1 MYTSLI
7 LCAILCLL
15 YISYS
20 SKVPLIIKLFLSCK
34 RFSYFDYQ
42 ASQPLYISLYYQF
55 VPADV
60 PDFTIYLTYSSLN
73 MVDSAHKYIAMFKA
87 WKAGDVVNL
96 LALETRTNGLN
107 NIVDDGDD
115 TGWRN

>member
-1 MYTSLI
+1 
-7 LCAILCLL
+7 
-15 YISYS
+15 
-20 SKVPLIIKLFLSCK
+20 
-34 RFSYFDYQ
+34 
-42 ASQPLYISLYYQF
+42 
-55 VPADV
+55 
-60 PDFTIYLTYSSLN
+60 